1 VNVAHLNPGLL
12 KTVGHLDY
20 ADRLRGAR
28 GFCFR
33 LSWGRDCDGFCAG
46 EFRSA
51 MQVFGEMT
59 AEKCQPN
66 VKTFTSLINACRRG
80 GHVEEAQSVFEAMKE
95 YSVQPN
101 VMTYNAL
108 INVYTERGEQGRAQ
122 SVFLEMVQAGLQ
134 PTGVS
139 FTVLMSSFKATGA
152 FKDVSIPLQSFKK

>member
-1 VNVAHLNPGLL
+1 MPWLCQFL
-12 KTVGHLDY
+12 
-20 ADRLRGAR
+20 
-28 GFCFR
+28 
-33 LSWGRDCDGFCAG
+33 AG
-46 EFRSA
+46 DFRSA
-51 MQVFGEMT
+51 MQVFGEMG
-59 AEKCQPN
+59 AEKCKPN

-80 GHVEEAQSVFEAMKE
+80 GLVEEAQTIFEAMKE
-95 YSVQPN
+95 YGVEPN

-152 FKDVSIPLQSFKK
+152 FKDVSVSMQSYFSVVSSPLDSHA